1 MSDYNTKH
9 GDETLNKLSA
19 EQKAEKKEK
28 TGIDCDYEG
37 KRWERDEKR
46 NLLVQHWVNGNIRQ
60 GSNGPFLS
68 TKLGKP
74 YLKEGKY
81 EVTAPIVE
89 PQAPAPAPAK
99 PAKTDDFDDDIPF

>member
-1 MSDYNTKH
+1 MSDYDPRH
-9 GDETLNKLSA
+9 GDETLNKLSP
-19 EQKAEKKEK
+19 EEKAEKKAK
-28 TGIDCDYEG
+28 FGIDCDYEG

-89 PQAPAPAPAK
+89 PRAPAAK
-99 PAKTDDFDDDIPF
+99 PAKTDGFDDDDIPF